1 VTDRQN
7 LRKWLVATLVK
18 GKGRKTVKS
27 HTAVIV
33 VLILILAG
41 IGLMFLS
48 DKQTGSSTALAAQ
61 ADSAANPS
69 QLTSTA
75 KPAYRT
81 ALAEAKR
88 FARDSFLVD
97 LDTTGVQKDGK
108 SRTWY
113 VLFYSPSRNTNLK
126 VNVVGGRVQKT
137 EALDKKKTVEIAG
150 DWIDSD
156 QAASI
161 AQPKCGQ
168 VSEEDYFI
176 NLRVGKDGKTLTW
189 NFHCNVGKHKTLII
203 DVNARTG
210 EYIKTRK
217 AGIGW

>member
-1 VTDRQN
+1 M
-7 LRKWLVATLVK
+7 K
-18 GKGRKTVKS
+18 GNGRKTVKS
-27 HTAVIV
+27 RAAAIV

-41 IGLMFLS
+41 IGLIFLK
-48 DKQTGSSTALAAQ
+48 DKQTGNSTALAAET
-61 ADSAANPS
+61 DSAANPN
-69 QLTSTA
+69 QLTGTA
-75 KPAYRT
+75 RPAYRT

-97 LDTTGVQKDGK
+97 LDTSGVQKDGK

-137 EALDKKKTVEIAG
+137 EPSNRKKTVEIAG

-156 QAASI
+156 QAAGI
-161 AQPKCGQ
+161 ARPKCGQ

-176 NLRVGKDGKTLTW
+176 NLRVDKDGKTLTW
-189 NFHCNVGKHKTLII
+189 NFNCRVGEHKTLII